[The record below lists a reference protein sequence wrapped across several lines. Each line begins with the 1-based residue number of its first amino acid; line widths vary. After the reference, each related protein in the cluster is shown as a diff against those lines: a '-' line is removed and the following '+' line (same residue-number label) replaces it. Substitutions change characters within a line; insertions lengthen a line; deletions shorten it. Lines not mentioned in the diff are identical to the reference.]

1 MNCPNCGKENESA
14 FGYCVAC
21 QRPLSTVGGAA
32 AMPGRAPVVNPPS
45 RVMGVPARIFFVIAV
60 LVAVAVAI
68 MTPVDPGS
76 ESFET
81 GEHIGALL
89 AALGIPALIA
99 YLVAGRK
106 KVRHPNRF
114 VLVFCLISGFFSLA
128 NAARMLSF
136 ETPQQRFSRLM
147 REAAGVQP
155 VSHKGFPSQ
164 RRLDDAVRSEY
175 GKMLQQNRDYMER
188 VSKLDNSKVKEINT
202 AKAFAS
208 AEIAQPGLDQLH
220 ALYDADAAH
229 ERDVQ
234 SSLNGLRHVF
244 EDVQPAAER
253 EALLKGFDESL
264 AQQNVRRR
272 QLLDLERAWI
282 DSVDDEHAYAAA
294 HRDSIR
300 LVGPSLIIADPGVR
314 AEFNGKIQLQ
324 EGNRK
329 AFLKLQAEF
338 SKSTSESLG
347 KMGLSGKD
355 VGGN

>member
-1 MNCPNCGKENESA
+1 MICPNCGKENVSA

-32 AMPGRAPVVNPPS
+32 AMPGLAPVMDPAS
-45 RVMGVPARIFFVIAV
+45 RVMSVPARVFIAITI
-60 LVAVAVAI
+60 LVALAVAI
-68 MTPVDPGS
+68 TKPVNPGDAS
-76 ESFET
+76 MQM

-89 AALGIPALIA
+89 ALVGLPALIA

-114 VLVFCLISGFFSLA
+114 ALVFCVIAGIFSLG
-128 NAARMLSF
+128 NAASMLSF

-164 RRLDDAVRSEY
+164 RRLDDAVRSQY
-175 GKMLQQNRDYMER
+175 GKMLQQTRDYMEQ

-202 AKAFAS
+202 AKAFTS
-208 AEIAQPGLDQLH
+208 DEIAQPALDQLH

-229 ERDVQ
+229 EREVQ
-234 SSLNGLRHVF
+234 NTLNDLRHVF

-253 EALLKGFDESL
+253 ESMLKGFDESL

-272 QLLDLERAWI
+272 QLLDLEKAWI

-294 HRDSIR
+294 HRDSFR
-300 LVGPSLIIADPGVR
+300 LAGHSLIIADPAVR
-314 AEFNGKIQLQ
+314 TEFNEKIQLQ
-324 EGNRK
+324 EENRK

-338 SKSTSESLG
+338 SKSTAESLG

-355 VGGN
+355 VGGK

>member
-1 MNCPNCGKENESA
+1 MLCPNCGKENVSA
-14 FGYCVAC
+14 FGYCAAC
-21 QRPLSTVGGAA
+21 QKPLSTVGGAA
-32 AMPGRAPVVNPPS
+32 AMPSLAPVTDPAS
-45 RVMGVPARIFFVIAV
+45 RVMGVPARIFFVITILIAI
-60 LVAVAVAI
+60 AVAVL
-68 MTPVDPGS
+68 TPVDPGS
-76 ESFET
+76 ESFEL
-81 GEHIGALL
+81 GEHIGGLL

-128 NAARMLSF
+128 NAASMLSF

-147 REAAGVQP
+147 REAAGIQP
-155 VSHKGFPSQ
+155 VSHKGLPSQ
-164 RRLDDAVRSEY
+164 RRLDDAVRSQY

-188 VSKLDNSKVKEINT
+188 VRKLDDSKVKEINT

-208 AEIAQPGLDQLH
+208 AEIAQPALDQLH
-220 ALYDADAAH
+220 ALYNADAAH

-234 SSLNGLRHVF
+234 NTLNGLRHVF
-244 EDVQPAAER
+244 DEVQSAAKR
-253 EALLKGFDESL
+253 EAMLKGFDESL

-272 QLLDLERAWI
+272 QLLDLEKTWI

-300 LVGPSLIIADPGVR
+300 LVGASLVIADPEVR
-314 AEFNGKIQLQ
+314 TEFNGKIHLQ
-324 EGNRK
+324 EENRK
-329 AFLKLQAEF
+329 AFLKLQTEF

-355 VGGN
+355 VGLK

>member
-1 MNCPNCGKENESA
+1 
-14 FGYCVAC
+14 
-21 QRPLSTVGGAA
+21 
-32 AMPGRAPVVNPPS
+32 MPGLAPVTDPAS
-45 RVMGVPARIFFVIAV
+45 RVMGVPGRIFFVITILIA
-60 LVAVAVAI
+60 VAVAVL
-68 MTPVDPGS
+68 TPVDPGS
-76 ESFET
+76 ESFEV
-81 GEHIGALL
+81 GEHIGALF

-114 VLVFCLISGFFSLA
+114 ALVFCLISGFFSLA
-128 NAARMLSF
+128 NAASMLTF

-164 RRLDDAVRSEY
+164 RRLDDAVRNQY
-175 GKMLQQNRDYMER
+175 GKMLQQNRDYSEQVR
-188 VSKLDNSKVKEINT
+188 KLDNSKVKEINT

-208 AEIAQPGLDQLH
+208 AEIAQPALDQLH

-234 SSLNGLRHVF
+234 NTLNGLRHVF
-244 EDVQPAAER
+244 DEVRPAAER
-253 EALLKGFDESL
+253 EAMLKGFDESL

-272 QLLDLERAWI
+272 QLLDLEKTWI

-300 LVGPSLIIADPGVR
+300 LVGASLVIADPEVR
-314 AEFNGKIQLQ
+314 TEFNGKIHLQ
-324 EGNRK
+324 EEKRK
-329 AFLKLQAEF
+329 AFLKEEAEF
-338 SKSTSESLG
+338 NKAQAGKLD

-355 VGGN
+355 VGVK